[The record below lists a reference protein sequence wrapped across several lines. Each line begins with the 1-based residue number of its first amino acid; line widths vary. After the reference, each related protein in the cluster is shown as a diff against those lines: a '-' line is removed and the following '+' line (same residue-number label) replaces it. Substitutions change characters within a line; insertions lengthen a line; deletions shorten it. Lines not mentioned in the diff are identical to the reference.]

1 VIKKAQW
8 SQLTPE
14 EKRGF
19 GNGCGPDF
27 FPECLTNLLF
37 GWFFNASCRHHDFN
51 YERGGTEQD
60 RRDADNGLY
69 KAMRLDA
76 ERLKSKRLALIAKLF
91 YLLTCL
97 FGWAFFTYGPY
108 IPLSILLQEWRAE

>member
-1 VIKKAQW
+1 
-8 SQLTPE
+8 
-14 EKRGF
+14 
-19 GNGCGPDF
+19 
-27 FPECLTNLLF
+27 
-37 GWFFNASCRHHDFN
+37 
-51 YERGGTEQD
+51 
-60 RRDADNGLY
+60 
-69 KAMRLDA
+69 MRLDA